1 MFKTPPICYDLPM
14 LQRQRVFSLTN
25 TIINCLFMALIL
37 LCGVYFISFWIEMKP
52 SFLET
57 MVSIVNIAA
66 WCVTGLSVAMVAIAL
81 WISFSDSEFQ
91 VGKLVWCII
100 RMAICILL
108 TIFVDVCSIL
118 VAGEISVS
126 L

>member
-1 MFKTPPICYDLPM
+1 
-14 LQRQRVFSLTN
+14 
-25 TIINCLFMALIL
+25 MALLL

-91 VGKLVWCII
+91 VGKLVWCIV

-118 VAGEISVS
+118 VAGEISVN

>member
-1 MFKTPPICYDLPM
+1 
-14 LQRQRVFSLTN
+14 
-25 TIINCLFMALIL
+25 MALIL
-37 LCGVYFISFWIEMKP
+37 LCGIYFISFWIEMKP

-81 WISFSDSEFQ
+81 WISFSYSEFQ

>member
-1 MFKTPPICYDLPM
+1 M

-25 TIINCLFMALIL
+25 TIINCLFMALLL

-66 WCVTGLSVAMVAIAL
+66 WCVTGLSVAMVL
-81 WISFSDSEFQ
+81 LYR
-91 VGKLVWCII
+91 GKTLIEAKQDIPFAVKAF
-100 RMAICILL
+100 RRLEEAP
-108 TIFVDVCSIL
+108 
-118 VAGEISVS
+118 
-126 L
+126 